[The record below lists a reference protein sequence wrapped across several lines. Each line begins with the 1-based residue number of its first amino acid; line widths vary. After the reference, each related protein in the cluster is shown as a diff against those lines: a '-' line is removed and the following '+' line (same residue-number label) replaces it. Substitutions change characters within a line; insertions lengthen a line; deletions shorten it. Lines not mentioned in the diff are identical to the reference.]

1 MKKNNSAFFTVTVKD
16 MLDDKSNIDDNTNS
30 ISISIVMQIGKL
42 EEE

>member
-1 MKKNNSAFFTVTVKD
+1 